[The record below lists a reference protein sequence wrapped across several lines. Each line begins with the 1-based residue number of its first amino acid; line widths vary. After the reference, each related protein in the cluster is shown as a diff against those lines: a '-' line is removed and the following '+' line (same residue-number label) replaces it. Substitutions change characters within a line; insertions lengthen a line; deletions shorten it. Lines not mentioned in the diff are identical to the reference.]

1 MFFWLLHLPD
11 EEDNILFKPAQECNT
26 SLFKEDEIAIM
37 DEVLKTLKGKS
48 ASKLTTWS
56 HKFKGWL
63 DTKEGQKIKFDYS
76 KYFELNKN
84 W

>member
-1 MFFWLLHLPD
+1 
-11 EEDNILFKPAQECNT
+11 
-26 SLFKEDEIAIM
+26 M